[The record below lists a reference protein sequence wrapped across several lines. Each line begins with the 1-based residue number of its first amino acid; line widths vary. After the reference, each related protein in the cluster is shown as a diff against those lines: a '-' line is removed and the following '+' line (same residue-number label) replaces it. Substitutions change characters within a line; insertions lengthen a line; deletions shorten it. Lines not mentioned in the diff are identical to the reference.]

1 MRKAGNKKRIMMKVA
16 APLIENKEWRSL

>member
-16 APLIENKEWRSL
+16 APLIKNKEWRSL